1 MRKTLLSL
9 SLILGAFSFAQSD
22 INDARTNYSVGQT
35 VTIRGLVQ
43 NGDELGPIRYIQDA
57 TGGLPAYG
65 GILSSVNRGDSIE
78 VTGVLYDYNGLLEI
92 SPTNSFNVLAAPSVS
107 IPPLE
112 ITIPDMSETYEG
124 QLVKIV
130 NVTISGTGNFAA
142 NTNYDFTDGSNTGE
156 LRISSN
162 SNLVGQAIPAG
173 PVEVIGLHGEFSGTY
188 QLLPRDQN
196 DIIAYTPP
204 AEEINITIG
213 GTTYLNN
220 GSYTIGTTANTTVTI
235 ENLGAS
241 NNLTISSITFS
252 GPDAG
257 DYSVVGAPATVAPGS
272 SETFDIAFAPA
283 TGGSKIATL
292 EIASNDSDENPYL
305 IDLYGIGTDNLATE
319 PSANPS
325 NLTFPVNTSYALTG
339 NFTTV
344 GDAENYL
351 VLWKKGSAIT
361 GMPTDGET
369 YLRGDI
375 VGDATVAYVGPS
387 AAFTPRHVI
396 ANQDMHFAI
405 FAFNGPAS
413 FENYQLTTPL
423 TGNIASLDNMMG
435 SYYTSIDAQMTS
447 FPSDLQ
453 ALINPHNWISYGN
466 YKATVINQFE
476 LRDTVGDSSIITCA
490 YSGENKTF
498 LGAFDWT
505 TLGYS
510 REHTFSH
517 SWMPTFPADS
527 PFPGL
532 PEYADQHNL
541 YPTNLL
547 EANTPRS
554 NLPLGIV
561 VNPVDSYLEGQT
573 GYDANNVLVY
583 EPRDAQKGNAARAM
597 FYMCACYNGVSGNLW
612 ALPTNQ
618 DQDILKQWHYQDLPD
633 DYEIARNDYIH
644 SVQDNR
650 NPFVDSVDWVC
661 YIDFHTMNYVST
673 GCNLSTE
680 EIVLDADFKLYP
692 VPASGELNVAS
703 KNLNGN
709 YSIDVI
715 DASGKIVQRIAKAN
729 LSQVYTLNVNQLK
742 QGFYIM
748 SISNDNIQLNKSFV
762 IK

>member
-1 MRKTLLSL
+1 MKKLLLSV
-9 SLILGAFSFAQSD
+9 SLMLGAGVVAQTD
-22 INDARTNYSVGQT
+22 INDARSNYSVGQT

-65 GILSSVNRGDSIE
+65 GNLSSVDRGDSIE

-92 SPTNSFNVLAAPSVS
+92 SPTNSFTVLAAPSVA
-107 IPPLE
+107 IPALA
-112 ITIPDMSETYEG
+112 ITIPDMGESYEG

-130 NVTISGTGNFAA
+130 DVTISGSGNFAA
-142 NTNYDFTDGSNTGE
+142 NTNYDFTDGTNTGE

-162 SNLVGQAIPAG
+162 SNLVGQAIPSG
-173 PVEVIGLHGEFSGTY
+173 PVEITGLHGEFSGTY

-196 DIIAYTPP
+196 DIIAYVPP
-204 AEEINITIG
+204 SEEINITIG
-213 GTTYLNN
+213 GNTFLNN
-220 GSYTIGTTANTTVTI
+220 SDYTIGTTANTTVTI

-241 NNLTISSITFS
+241 NNLSISSIIFTGADAADFS
-252 GPDAG
+252 VSTTPA
-257 DYSVVGAPATVAPGS
+257 SVSPGGT
-272 SETFDIAFAPA
+272 ETFDIIFSPS

-319 PSANPS
+319 PSANPT
-325 NLTFPVNTSYALTG
+325 NLSFPVNTSYSLTG
-339 NFTTV
+339 NFNAV

-361 GMPTDGET
+361 GTPVDGNS

-375 VGDATVAYVGPS
+375 LGDATVAYVGPA

-405 FAFNGPAS
+405 YSFNGPTS
-413 FENYQLTTPL
+413 FENYQTNTPL
-423 TGNIASLDNMMG
+423 TGNISSLDNMMG
-435 SYYTSIDAQMTS
+435 SYYNGIDAQLTS

-453 ALINPHNWISYGN
+453 SLINPHNWISYGN

-476 LRDTVGDSSIITCA
+476 LRDTVGGASVITCA
-490 YSGENKTF
+490 YSGENKVF
-498 LGAFDWT
+498 SGAFDWM

-510 REHTFSH
+510 REHTFAH
-517 SWMPTFPADS
+517 SWMPTFPADA

-541 YPTNLL
+541 YPTNLI

-573 GYDANNVLVY
+573 GYNADNVLVY

-597 FYMCACYNGVSGNLW
+597 FYMCATYNGVSGNLW

-661 YIDFHTMNYVST
+661 YIDFHTMNYIST
-673 GCNLSTE
+673 GCNLSVE
-680 EIVLDADFKLYP
+680 EIELERDFKIYP
-692 VPASGELNVAS
+692 VPSQGEINIAT
-703 KNLNGN
+703 KNLNGLF
-709 YSIDVI
+709 DVKII
-715 DASGKIVQRIAKAN
+715 DASGKVVCNITKVD
-729 LSQVYTLNVNQLK
+729 LSQVYSINIENLNE
-742 QGFYIM
+742 GYYIM
-748 SISNDNIQLNKSFV
+748 SISNKEIRLNKPFV
-762 IK
+762 RN